1 MDQCSETSAKVAECE
16 FCLVDHLISLS
27 RVSLVYLELSPSH
40 PLGHVYGRLG
50 VEGQGAAQQ
59 LRLACVVSNRSLEK
73 THRIIRVIHFCS
85 DHDCKLEK
93 TDRCS
98 LVN

>member
-1 MDQCSETSAKVAECE
+1 MDQCSETSAKVAE

-27 RVSLVYLELSPSH
+27 RDSLVYLELSPSH

-59 LRLACVVSNRSLEK
+59 LGLTCVGLLGQ
-73 THRIIRVIHFCS
+73 THII
-85 DHDCKLEK
+85 
-93 TDRCS
+93 
-98 LVN
+98 